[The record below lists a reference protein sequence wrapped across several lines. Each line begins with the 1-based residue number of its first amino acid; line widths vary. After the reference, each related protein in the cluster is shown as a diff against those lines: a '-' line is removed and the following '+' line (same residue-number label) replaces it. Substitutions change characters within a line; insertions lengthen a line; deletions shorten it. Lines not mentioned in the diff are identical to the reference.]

1 MDVLN
6 LWNDDPEEVLLDLGF
21 GREPDLSGRIPAR
34 FINYPSQARGINLQV
49 FLEAQQNR
57 LDLENPDVSNR
68 FRQLEVLQQ
77 VTTAFSALIGSSPPI
92 RAPQEDLPLEARE
105 RRRRLSTLFRR
116 ASKKTLSDLKNRKSQ
131 DQTASTTQS
140 PSCTAPQSN
149 PPRTGLGDNRIP
161 FKRVKT
167 GLLETMPLSPLAEE
181 QGAGSDAQPQ
191 PQMVSSLAQDGDLRS
206 WPLREGRPVKTNPFS
221 QKRKSRGQTRESFEM
236 EEIYSFD
243 EGSVTGGFTG
253 GAESLVRC
261 VVRTNS
267 CQSDSS
273 GFQEEP
279 FVPPQSQQ
287 ESPDLI
293 KALSCLSGGS
303 TESHN
308 NDRPGSPS
316 PASPDTSLPLLQPST
331 PTPPSLNDS
340 SVSSTCPQQDQS
352 SDFVFFPSPALS
364 CLPKS
369 DLDVLENE
377 TPPVQDWSPS
387 AELEC
392 LSRCSSPPETQNSN
406 DRSSTPPAP
415 PVSSRSPMET
425 DSLFKESEEIKT
437 GDRDSPPPELS
448 ACSQDSDPTACT
460 TFSSGPLSASSTHP
474 ELDFAPSPIISSFW
488 DPGDTQS
495 EHFKDSSCEN
505 SHSASDGPSSQLP
518 SFSFAPSPALS
529 DFYTQSQENHQDNH
543 LHQDSRQPPP
553 SLLSQLERDRPLAL
567 PALIQDSSRIWEFS
581 PEQALSCLSGGS
593 TESHNNDRPGSPS
606 PASPDTSLPLLQPST
621 LTPPFFDDLPVFSTC
636 PQQDQSSDF
645 VFFPSPALP
654 CVPKSDTDVLENET
668 PMVQD
673 WSPSA
678 SAELECLSCCS
689 SPPETQNSNDRSS
702 TPPAPPVSSCSP
714 METDSLFKESEEIKT
729 GDRDSPSPELSAC
742 SQDSDS
748 AACTNFSSGPL
759 SASSTHPELDCV
771 SSPKISSFGDLGDT
785 QSEHFKDSSFE
796 NSHSASDGPS
806 SQLPSFSFSPSPAR
820 SDFYTQGHENHQDNP
835 LLQDS
840 GQPFPSLLSQLERDK
855 PLASPALIQ
864 DSLRTGEF
872 TPEPNLSLNP
882 STPICESTVPL
893 ETHNQDSLMDTTA
906 GEVLDVTKQSTSQ
919 QDRPTSDD
927 ENTSADQ
934 EVFPPDMDHFSLD
947 LEENLQKNGKGD
959 RHLDYVQT
967 PEAVYT
973 PDPES
978 SSSLLEGSSITN
990 EEVCKQEETDP
1001 PISREECQMEIFFG
1015 SESEARRAVLVP
1027 HEAAE
1032 ADSRQEVQ
1040 PKGLFEIESLDV
1052 VFQTSVD
1059 GSDGENGDCDAFL
1072 EQLDTERQV
1081 YWAEP
1086 IHISSQCSV
1095 VEESGSFE
1103 ASGGSPEES
1112 LLHGGP
1118 VVLDSLSPMSRVDS
1132 APANADLK
1140 PSNRSVS
1147 VQMSSSPSSHIIH
1160 RKDIPYMTDSKPTH
1174 FPSDL
1179 SLDTSSPFRAVQ
1191 SWTDWQI
1198 QKNNCSK
1205 MLSHGALDVVQNQAF
1220 MSTDFAE
1227 TTQKPP
1233 LVFSSSPCLPLLKDW
1248 RSYDGLPGT
1257 AEDNSA
1263 ASVSVN
1269 KGLWSD
1275 QEEEEVER
1283 NRSEDEKNLWEDKQT
1298 APFVCCCSCDHQDIC
1313 FYNKQHSMGNIPYSL
1328 DELEEMMLCLQQFRS
1343 VLCNMEEQ
1351 LSEDQAA
1358 VYSCLSDQD
1367 REKVRDIEELRRAV
1381 KKEAEELEM
1390 QLNELAHHYDD
1401 GLKMKMHR
1409 LLDEQ
1414 SLLCSQLRVSLPGKV
1429 STSLGPAPNRTV
1441 ATQCS
1446 LLPWMKSDYVSHWSA
1461 DSPRQS
1467 PPGSDSISEGPTK
1480 ADKVDLVSFLQRLK
1494 ESLQHSVNTDSLE

>member
-1 MDVLN
+1 MAKRANLVASRDHWNHIDLSGSLQDQDTQGSPRTDGVRKWLSTAVSGEDAKHETPWRASESLTKNPSCEDDLVLGVEASLYGNKGVRTAQDFLRWNRSSPALSRWNSLSSTTSDLSGPLSVMDVLN

-488 DPGDTQS
+488 DP
-495 EHFKDSSCEN
+495 
-505 SHSASDGPSSQLP
+505 
-518 SFSFAPSPALS
+518 
-529 DFYTQSQENHQDNH
+529 
-543 LHQDSRQPPP
+543 
-553 SLLSQLERDRPLAL
+553 
-567 PALIQDSSRIWEFS
+567 
-581 PEQALSCLSGGS
+581 
-593 TESHNNDRPGSPS
+593 
-606 PASPDTSLPLLQPST
+606 
-621 LTPPFFDDLPVFSTC
+621 
-636 PQQDQSSDF
+636 
-645 VFFPSPALP
+645 
-654 CVPKSDTDVLENET
+654 
-668 PMVQD
+668 
-673 WSPSA
+673 
-678 SAELECLSCCS
+678 
-689 SPPETQNSNDRSS
+689 
-702 TPPAPPVSSCSP
+702 
-714 METDSLFKESEEIKT
+714 
-729 GDRDSPSPELSAC
+729 
-742 SQDSDS
+742 
-748 AACTNFSSGPL
+748 
-759 SASSTHPELDCV
+759 
-771 SSPKISSFGDLGDT
+771 GDT